1 MWSKSYRSA
10 AVLVLSTGI
19 VAAQDQS
26 IPQSAV
32 NISLGNS
39 SPLAMVNSAM
49 ADSRATARGAA
60 LVLDL
65 HMSLTLRNSSPN
77 RVHGVTLRVVA
88 QEATLGG
95 KGSVTYPSLNVGP
108 GDSFPVRIDM
118 QLMKPSQ
125 MVGGPLVQVDLDGVL
140 FQDLS
145 FFGPDRLNS
154 RRTMTACEMEARR
167 DRDHFKRI
175 FAQGGRDGLQ
185 REMLESLNRQAGAG
199 QLTVAVSRSG
209 RAVTSAAVPE
219 RKAEFA
225 FLQFPDSPIEPLK
238 GSAQIAGNEARA
250 PHIEVRNKSSR
261 PVKYVEMGWI
271 VTDSAGKYYM
281 AGSLPSADRDMAL
294 APGGSTPLL
303 QNTTL
308 NFTAKGQPV
317 AVRDMI
323 GFVNQVEFTDGKIWV
338 PNRENLANASLLKVL
353 PPSPEEQRL
362 SDIYRRHGIEGLIAE
377 LNRF

>member
-1 MWSKSYRSA
+1 
-10 AVLVLSTGI
+10 
-19 VAAQDQS
+19 
-26 IPQSAV
+26 
-32 NISLGNS
+32 
-39 SPLAMVNSAM
+39 
-49 ADSRATARGAA
+49 
-60 LVLDL
+60 
-65 HMSLTLRNSSPN
+65 MSLTLRNSSPH
-77 RVHGVTLRVVA
+77 RVHGVAFRIVA
-88 QEATLGG
+88 QETTMGG
-95 KGSVTYPSLNVGP
+95 KASFTLPGLNIGT
-108 GDSFPVRIDM
+108 GESFPVRIDM
-118 QLMKPSQ
+118 QLMKPAQ
-125 MVGGPLVQVDLDGVL
+125 MAGGPLVQVDLDGVL

-154 RRTMTACEMEARR
+154 RRTMAACEMEARR
-167 DRDHFKRI
+167 DREYFKRV

-225 FLQFPDSPIEPLK
+225 FLQFPDSPIEPMK
-238 GSAQIAGNEARA
+238 GSAQIAGNEARS
-250 PHIEVRNKSSR
+250 PNIEVRNRSKQ

-308 NFTAKGQPV
+308 NFTAKGQPI

-362 SDIYRRHGIEGLIAE
+362 SDVYRRHGVEGLIAE